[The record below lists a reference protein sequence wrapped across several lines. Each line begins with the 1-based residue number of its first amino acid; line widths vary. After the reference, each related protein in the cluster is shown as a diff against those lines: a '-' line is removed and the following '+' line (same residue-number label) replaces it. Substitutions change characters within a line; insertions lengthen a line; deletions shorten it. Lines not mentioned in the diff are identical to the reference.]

1 MLGSTHGTL
10 TTDSRRA
17 RAIACGEHPAQAV
30 HGRPAGAGDL
40 DVSGRPLYAAVP
52 DLDRFFRPESVA
64 VVGASDTEGRPNTGI
79 TRQLLAWSE
88 RVGARLHPVH
98 PTRESVFGIPC
109 APSVAALPEQVDLAV
124 LLLSDPLPVIGELAE
139 AKVKF
144 AVAFASGFAETGAE
158 GAAAQERL
166 AAAVARADGLRL
178 LGPNTNLNAFERFRE
193 DLDGPAIA
201 LITQSGHQGRPLFSL
216 QELGIRLSHWA
227 PTGNEADLE
236 TADFISYFAE
246 RPEVGAIA
254 AYVEGLKD
262 GRAFLLAADR
272 AARRGVPVVAVKVG
286 RTETGARTAASHT
299 GKLTGADAVVDAAM
313 RQYGVI
319 RVDGLDEL
327 QDTATLLAR
336 ARRHRVPDSSA
347 SAPSAPASSAPGSA
361 MSSPAASSPAVSRP
375 ALPRPEGVVVYSI
388 SGGTGAHFA
397 DLATEAGLPLPTLS
411 EAKQAELHQW
421 IPDYLSVANPV
432 DNGGHPV
439 GDWRGPRIL
448 DAILDDPAVGVL
460 ICPITGPFPP
470 MSDKLAQDLVA
481 AAERTDKLVCV
492 VWGSPVGTEAAYRET
507 LLGSSRVATFRTFAN
522 CITAVRAHLDHTRF
536 TAAYRSPF
544 DEAPRS
550 PSPSFRKAQALMRPG
565 QQLSEHAA
573 KQLLRA
579 YGIRVPREQ
588 LVTSAAAAV
597 RAASLVG
604 YPVVM
609 KASGASIAHKT
620 ELGLVKIGLTS
631 ASQIRD
637 AYRELTDIARY
648 EDVSLDGVLVCQMVE
663 RGVEMVVGVTHDD
676 LFGPTVTVGLGGVLV
691 EVLRDSAVRVPP
703 FGEDQA
709 HAMLAELRGRA
720 LLGGVRGAP
729 PADVDALVEVV
740 LRVQR
745 MALELGDQIA
755 ELDINPLMV
764 LPRGQGA
771 VALDALAACR

>member
-1 MLGSTHGTL
+1 MLGSTHGTF
-10 TTDSRRA
+10 TTDPRRA
-17 RAIACGEHPAQAV
+17 HVVACGELPPSAV
-30 HGRPAGAGDL
+30 HGRAATADDL
-40 DVSGRPLYAAVP
+40 DVSGRPLYAGVP
-52 DLDRFFRPESVA
+52 DLDRFFRPASVA

-79 TRQLLAWSE
+79 TRQLITWAE
-88 RVGARLHPVH
+88 RVGARVHPVH
-98 PTRESVFGIPC
+98 PTRSEVFGIPC
-109 APSVAALPEQVDLAV
+109 FPTVADLPEQVDLAA
-124 LLLSDPLPVIGELAE
+124 LLIGDPLNAIEQLAE
-139 AKVKF
+139 QKVRF
-144 AVAFASGFAETGAE
+144 AVAFASGFAETGEE
-158 GAAAQERL
+158 GAAAQARL
-166 AAAVARADGLRL
+166 ADAVQRSGLRM
-178 LGPNTNLNAFERFRE
+178 LGPNTNLNAFEKFRE
-193 DLDGPAIA
+193 DLEGPAIA
-201 LITQSGHQGRPLFSL
+201 LITQSGHQGRPVFAL

-236 TADFISYFAE
+236 TSDFISYFAE

-254 AYVEGLKD
+254 CYVEGLKD

-272 AARRGVPVVAVKVG
+272 AARRRVPVVAVKVG

-299 GKLTGADAVVDAAM
+299 GKLTGADTVVDAAM
-313 RQYGVI
+313 RQFGVI

-327 QDTATLLAR
+327 QDTAALLAR
-336 ARRHRVPDSSA
+336 ARTPQAD
-347 SAPSAPASSAPGSA
+347 
-361 MSSPAASSPAVSRP
+361 
-375 ALPRPEGVVVYSI
+375 GVAVYSI
-388 SGGTGAHFA
+388 SGGTGAHFS
-397 DLATEAGLPLPTLS
+397 DLATEAGLALPTLS
-411 EAKQAELHQW
+411 DAKQAELHQW
-421 IPDYLSVANPV
+421 IPEYLNVANPI

-439 GDWRGPRIL
+439 GDWRGRKII
-448 DAILDDPAVGVL
+448 DAILDDPEVGVL

-470 MSDKLAQDLVA
+470 MSDKLAQDLVD

-492 VWGSPVGTEAAYRET
+492 VWGSPVGTEDAYRET

-522 CITAVRAHLDHTRF
+522 CITAVRAYLDHHRF
-536 TAAYRSPF
+536 TAGYRSPF
-544 DEAPRS
+544 DEAPRT

-597 RAASLVG
+597 RAAGLVG

-609 KASGASIAHKT
+609 KASGPQLAHKT

-631 ASQIRD
+631 ASQVRD
-637 AYRELTDIARY
+637 AYRELTDTARY
-648 EDVSLDGVLVCQMVE
+648 EGVALDGILVCQMVE
-663 RGVEMVVGVTHDD
+663 RGVEMVVGVTHDA

-691 EVLRDSAVRVPP
+691 EVLRDAAVRVPP

-709 HAMLAELRGRA
+709 KAMLSELRGAA
-720 LLGGVRGAP
+720 LLDGVRGAA
-729 PADVDALVEVV
+729 PADIDALVEVV

-745 MALELGDQIA
+745 MALELGDDIA

-771 VALDALAACR
+771 VALDAFAVCR

>member
-10 TTDSRRA
+10 TTDFRA
-17 RAIACGEHPAQAV
+17 RVEACGETPRTAV
-30 HGRPAGAGDL
+30 HSTAAPAAGDAAER
-40 DVSGRPLYAAVP
+40 DVSGRPLHSDVP

-79 TRQLLAWSE
+79 TRQLIAWAE
-88 RVGARLHPVH
+88 RVGARVHPVH
-98 PTRESVFGIPC
+98 PTRTSVFGLPC
-109 APSVAALPEQVDLAV
+109 HASVAELPEQVDLAV
-124 LLLSDPLPVIGELAE
+124 LLVADPLPVIEELADT
-139 AKVKF
+139 KVRF
-144 AVAFASGFAETGAE
+144 AVAFASGFAETGE
-158 GAAAQERL
+158 SGAAAQARL
-166 AAAVARADGLRL
+166 AAAVRRSGLRL

-201 LITQSGHQGRPLFSL
+201 LITQSGHQGRPVYTL
-216 QELGIRLSHWA
+216 QELGVRLSHWA

-236 TADFISYFAE
+236 TSDFISYFAE

-254 AYVEGLKD
+254 CYVEGLKD
-262 GRAFLLAADR
+262 GRSFLLAADR
-272 AARRGVPVVAVKVG
+272 AARNGVPVVAVKVG
-286 RTETGARTAASHT
+286 RTETGARMAASHT
-299 GKLTGADAVVDAAM
+299 GKLTGADTVVDAAM
-313 RQYGVI
+313 RQFGVI

-327 QDTATLLAR
+327 QDTAALLAR
-336 ARRHRVPDSSA
+336 ARPPQA
-347 SAPSAPASSAPGSA
+347 
-361 MSSPAASSPAVSRP
+361 
-375 ALPRPEGVVVYSI
+375 EGVVVYSI
-388 SGGTGAHFA
+388 SGGTGAHFS
-397 DLATEAGLPLPTLS
+397 DLATEAGLTLPTLS
-411 EAKQAELHQW
+411 DAKQAELHQW
-421 IPDYLSVANPV
+421 IPSYLNVANPV

-439 GDWRGPRIL
+439 GDWRGRKII
-448 DAILDDPAVGVL
+448 DAILADPSVGVL

-470 MSDKLAQDLVA
+470 MSDKLAQDLVD
-481 AAERTDKLVCV
+481 AAEATDKLICV
-492 VWGSPVGTEAAYRET
+492 IWGSPVGTEEAYRST
-507 LLGSSRVATFRTFAN
+507 LLGSSRVATFRTFGN
-522 CITAVRAHLDHTRF
+522 CITAVRAYLGHHRF
-536 TAAYRSPF
+536 TASYRSPF
-544 DEAPRS
+544 DEAPRT
-550 PSPSFRKAQALMRPG
+550 PSPSYRKAKALMRPG

-597 RAASLVG
+597 RAAGLVG

-609 KASGASIAHKT
+609 KASGPQLAHKT

-648 EDVSLDGVLVCQMVE
+648 ENIPLDGILVCQMVE
-663 RGVEMVVGVTHDD
+663 RGVEMVVGVTQDP

-691 EVLRDSAVRVPP
+691 EVLHDTAVRVPP

-709 HAMLAELRGRA
+709 RTMLRELRGHA
-720 LLGGVRGAP
+720 LLEGVRGAP

-745 MALELGDQIA
+745 MALELSDDLS

-771 VALDALAACR
+771 VALDALTLCR

>member
-17 RAIACGEHPAQAV
+17 RVIACGEQPSPVV
-30 HGRPAGAGDL
+30 HGRPAEVDDL
-40 DVSGRPLYAAVP
+40 DVSGRPLYADFP

-64 VVGASDTEGRPNTGI
+64 VIGASDAEGRPNTGI
-79 TRQLLAWSE
+79 TRQLIGWAE

-98 PTRESVFGIPC
+98 PTRQSVFGIPC
-109 APSVAALPEQVDLAV
+109 TPSVGDLPEQVDLAV
-124 LLLSDPLPVIGELAE
+124 LLVADPLPVIEELAE

-158 GAAAQERL
+158 GAVAQARL
-166 AAAVARADGLRL
+166 ATAVARSGLRL
-178 LGPNTNLNAFERFRE
+178 LGPNTNLNAFEEFRD

-201 LITQSGHQGRPLFSL
+201 LITQSGHQGRPVFAM
-216 QELGIRLSHWA
+216 QELGVRLSHWA

-236 TADFISYFAE
+236 TADFISYFSE
-246 RPEVGAIA
+246 QPEVGAIA
-254 AYVEGLKD
+254 CYVEGLKD

-299 GKLTGADAVVDAAM
+299 GKLTGADTVVDAAM

-327 QDTATLLAR
+327 QDTAALLAR
-336 ARRHRVPDSSA
+336 AG
-347 SAPSAPASSAPGSA
+347 APRAD
-361 MSSPAASSPAVSRP
+361 
-375 ALPRPEGVVVYSI
+375 GVVVYSI

-397 DLATEAGLPLPTLS
+397 DLASEAELPLPVLS
-411 EAKQAELHQW
+411 DAKQAELHQW
-421 IPDYLSVANPV
+421 IPEYLNVANPV

-439 GDWRGPRIL
+439 GDWRGRKII
-448 DAILDDPAVGVL
+448 DAILADPAVGVL

-470 MSDKLAQDLVA
+470 MSDKLAQDLVD
-481 AAERTDKLVCV
+481 AAEQTDKLVCV

-522 CITAVRAHLDHTRF
+522 CITAVRAYLDHARF
-536 TAAYRSPF
+536 TASYRSPF
-544 DEAPRS
+544 DEAPRT

-609 KASGASIAHKT
+609 KASGAQIAHKT

-631 ASQIRD
+631 ASQVRD

-648 EDVSLDGVLVCQMVE
+648 EGISLDGVLVCQMVE
-663 RGVEMVVGVTHDD
+663 RGVEMVVGVTHDQ

-691 EVLRDSAVRVPP
+691 EVLRDAVVRVPP
-703 FGEDQA
+703 FGDDQA
-709 HAMLAELRGRA
+709 RAMLGELRGRA
-720 LLGGVRGAP
+720 LLDGVRGAP
-729 PADVDALVEVV
+729 PADIDALVEVV

-745 MALELGDQIA
+745 MALELGDDIA

-771 VALDALAACR
+771 VALDALVVCR

>member
-1 MLGSTHGTL
+1 MLGSTHGTF
-10 TTDSRRA
+10 TTDPRRA
-17 RAIACGEHPAQAV
+17 HVVACGELPPNAV
-30 HGRPAGAGDL
+30 HGRAATADDL
-40 DVSGRPLYAAVP
+40 DVSGRPLYAGVP
-52 DLDRFFRPESVA
+52 DLDRFFRPASVA
-64 VVGASDTEGRPNTGI
+64 VVGASDAEGRPNTGI
-79 TRQLLAWSE
+79 TRQLIAWAE

-98 PTRESVFGIPC
+98 PTRQSVFGIPC
-109 APSVAALPEQVDLAV
+109 FPSVADLPEQVDLAV
-124 LLLSDPLPVIGELAE
+124 LLVGDPLPVIEQLAE
-139 AKVKF
+139 EKVRF
-144 AVAFASGFAETGAE
+144 AVAFASGFAETGEE

-166 AAAVARADGLRL
+166 AAAVQRSGLRL
-178 LGPNTNLNAFERFRE
+178 LGPNTNLNAFEKFRE
-193 DLDGPAIA
+193 DLEGPAIA
-201 LITQSGHQGRPLFSL
+201 LITQSGHQGRPVFTL

-254 AYVEGLKD
+254 CYVEGLKD

-286 RTETGARTAASHT
+286 RTETGARMAASHT
-299 GKLTGADAVVDAAM
+299 GKLTGADTVVDAAM
-313 RQYGVI
+313 RQFGVI

-327 QDTATLLAR
+327 QDTSALLAR
-336 ARRHRVPDSSA
+336 ARRPKAD
-347 SAPSAPASSAPGSA
+347 
-361 MSSPAASSPAVSRP
+361 
-375 ALPRPEGVVVYSI
+375 GVVVYSI
-388 SGGTGAHFA
+388 SGGTGAHFS
-397 DLATEAGLPLPTLS
+397 DLATEAGLSLPTLS
-411 EAKQAELHQW
+411 ADRQAELHQW
-421 IPDYLSVANPV
+421 IPEYLNVANPV

-439 GDWRGPRIL
+439 GDWRGRKII
-448 DAILDDPAVGVL
+448 DAILDDPEVGVL

-470 MSDKLAQDLVA
+470 MSDKLAQDLVD
-481 AAERTDKLVCV
+481 AAEQTDKLVCV
-492 VWGSPVGTEAAYRET
+492 VWGSPVGTEEAYRTT

-522 CITAVRAHLDHTRF
+522 CITAVRAYLDHHRF
-536 TAAYRSPF
+536 TAHYRSPF
-544 DEAPRS
+544 DEAPRT

-597 RAASLVG
+597 RAAGLVG

-609 KASGASIAHKT
+609 KASGAQLAHKT

-631 ASQIRD
+631 ASQVRD

-648 EDVSLDGVLVCQMVE
+648 EGVALDGILVCQMVE
-663 RGVEMVVGVTHDD
+663 RGVEMVVGVTHDP

-691 EVLRDSAVRVPP
+691 EVLRDVAVRVPP

-709 HAMLAELRGRA
+709 KAMLSELRGRA
-720 LLGGVRGAP
+720 LLDGVRGAA
-729 PADVDALVEVV
+729 PADIDALVEVV
-740 LRVQR
+740 LRVER
-745 MALELGDQIA
+745 MALELGDDIA

-771 VALDALAACR
+771 VALDALAVCR

>member
-17 RAIACGEHPAQAV
+17 RVIACGEQPSPVV
-30 HGRPAGAGDL
+30 HGRPAEIDDL
-40 DVSGRPLYAAVP
+40 DVSGRPLYADAP

-64 VVGASDTEGRPNTGI
+64 VIGASDTEGRPNTGI
-79 TRQLLAWSE
+79 TRQLIGWAE

-98 PTRESVFGIPC
+98 PTRRTVFGLPC
-109 APSVAALPEQVDLAV
+109 LPSVADLPEQVDLAV
-124 LLLSDPLPVIGELAE
+124 LLVGDPLPVIEELAE

-158 GAAAQERL
+158 GAAAQTRL
-166 AAAVARADGLRL
+166 AAAVRRSGLRL
-178 LGPNTNLNAFERFRE
+178 LGPNTNLNAFEDFRD

-201 LITQSGHQGRPLFSL
+201 LITQSGHQGRPVFAM
-216 QELGIRLSHWA
+216 QQLGVRLSHWA

-236 TADFISYFAE
+236 TADFISYFSE

-254 AYVEGLKD
+254 CYVEGLKD
-262 GRAFLLAADR
+262 GRSFLLAADR

-299 GKLTGADAVVDAAM
+299 GKLTGADTVVDAAM

-327 QDTATLLAR
+327 QDTAALLAR
-336 ARRHRVPDSSA
+336 AR
-347 SAPSAPASSAPGSA
+347 APQA
-361 MSSPAASSPAVSRP
+361 
-375 ALPRPEGVVVYSI
+375 EGVVVYSI

-397 DLATEAGLPLPTLS
+397 DLASEAGLSLPVLS
-411 EAKQAELHQW
+411 DAKQAELHTW
-421 IPDYLSVANPV
+421 IPDYLNVANPV

-439 GDWRGPRIL
+439 GDWRGRRII
-448 DAILDDPAVGVL
+448 DAILADPAVGVL

-470 MSDKLAQDLVA
+470 MSDKLAQDLVD
-481 AAERTDKLVCV
+481 AAEQTDKLVCV

-522 CITAVRAHLDHTRF
+522 CITAVRAHLGHARF

-544 DEAPRS
+544 DEAPRT

-597 RAASLVG
+597 RAASQVG

-609 KASGASIAHKT
+609 KASGAQIAHKT

-631 ASQIRD
+631 ASQVRD

-648 EDVSLDGVLVCQMVE
+648 EGISLDGVLVCQMVE
-663 RGVEMVVGVTHDD
+663 RGVEMVVGVTQDP

-691 EVLRDSAVRVPP
+691 EVLRDAAVRVPP

-709 HAMLAELRGRA
+709 RAMLSELRGRA
-720 LLGGVRGAP
+720 LLDGVRGGP
-729 PADVDALVEVV
+729 PVDVDALVEVV
-740 LRVQR
+740 IRVQR
-745 MALELGDQIA
+745 MALELGDDIA

-771 VALDALAACR
+771 VALDALVLCR

>member
-17 RAIACGEHPAQAV
+17 RVIACGEQPSPVV
-30 HGRPAGAGDL
+30 HGRPAEVDDL

-64 VVGASDTEGRPNTGI
+64 VIGASDAEGRPNTGI
-79 TRQLLAWSE
+79 TRQLIAWAE

-98 PTRESVFGIPC
+98 PTRRSVFGLPC
-109 APSVAALPEQVDLAV
+109 LPSVADLPEQVDLAV
-124 LLLSDPLPVIGELAE
+124 LLVGDPLPVIEELAE

-158 GAAAQERL
+158 GAAAQARL
-166 AAAVARADGLRL
+166 AAAVRRSGLRL
-178 LGPNTNLNAFERFRE
+178 LGPNTNLNAFENFRD

-201 LITQSGHQGRPLFSL
+201 LITQSGHQGRPVFAM
-216 QELGIRLSHWA
+216 QQLGVRLSHWA

-236 TADFISYFAE
+236 TADFISYFSE

-254 AYVEGLKD
+254 CYVEGLKD
-262 GRAFLLAADR
+262 GRSFLLAADR
-272 AARRGVPVVAVKVG
+272 AARRGTPVVAVKVG

-327 QDTATLLAR
+327 QDTAALLAR
-336 ARRHRVPDSSA
+336 AR
-347 SAPSAPASSAPGSA
+347 APRAD
-361 MSSPAASSPAVSRP
+361 
-375 ALPRPEGVVVYSI
+375 GVVVYSI

-397 DLATEAGLPLPTLS
+397 DLASAAGLDLPVLS
-411 EAKQAELHQW
+411 DAKQAELHTW
-421 IPDYLSVANPV
+421 IPDYLNVANPV

-439 GDWRGPRIL
+439 GDWRGRKII
-448 DAILDDPAVGVL
+448 DAILADPSVGVL

-470 MSDKLAQDLVA
+470 MSDKLAQDLVD
-481 AAERTDKLVCV
+481 AAEQTDKLVCV

-522 CITAVRAHLDHTRF
+522 CITAVRAHLDHARF

-544 DEAPRS
+544 DEAPRT

-565 QQLSEHAA
+565 QQLSEHGA

-597 RAASLVG
+597 RAASQVG
-604 YPVVM
+604 YPLVM
-609 KASGASIAHKT
+609 KASGAQIAHKT

-631 ASQIRD
+631 ASQVRD

-648 EDVSLDGVLVCQMVE
+648 EGISLDGVLVCQMVE
-663 RGVEMVVGVTHDD
+663 RGVEMVVGVTHDR
-676 LFGPTVTVGLGGVLV
+676 LFGPTVTVGLGGILV
-691 EVLRDSAVRVPP
+691 EVLRDAAVRVPP

-709 HAMLAELRGRA
+709 LAMLAELRGRA
-720 LLGGVRGAP
+720 LLDGVRGGP
-729 PADVDALVEVV
+729 PVDVDALVEVV
-740 LRVQR
+740 IRVQR
-745 MALELGDQIA
+745 MALELGDDIS

-771 VALDALAACR
+771 VALDALVMCR

>member
-17 RAIACGEHPAQAV
+17 RVIACGEQPGPAV
-30 HGRPAGAGDL
+30 HGRPADVDDL
-40 DVSGRPLYAAVP
+40 DVSGRPLYAGVP

-64 VVGASDTEGRPNTGI
+64 VIGASDAEGRPNTGI
-79 TRQLLAWSE
+79 TRQLMAWAG

-98 PTRESVFGIPC
+98 PTRATVFDVPC
-109 APSVAALPEQVDLAV
+109 FPSITDLPEQIDLAV
-124 LLLSDPLPVIGELAE
+124 VLVADPLPVIEQLAE

-144 AVAFASGFAETGAE
+144 AVAFASGFAETGEA
-158 GAAAQERL
+158 GALAQAQL
-166 AAAVARADGLRL
+166 AAAVGRSGLRL
-178 LGPNTNLNAFERFRE
+178 LGPNTNLNAFEHFRE
-193 DLDGPAIA
+193 DLGGPAIA
-201 LITQSGHQGRPLFSL
+201 LITQSGHQGRPVFAL

-254 AYVEGLKD
+254 CYVEGLKD
-262 GRAFLLAADR
+262 GRSFLLAADR
-272 AARRGVPVVAVKVG
+272 AARRQVPVVAVKVG

-299 GKLTGADAVVDAAM
+299 GKLTGADTVVDAAM

-327 QDTATLLAR
+327 QDTAALLAR
-336 ARRHRVPDSSA
+336 AKPPVA
-347 SAPSAPASSAPGSA
+347 
-361 MSSPAASSPAVSRP
+361 
-375 ALPRPEGVVVYSI
+375 EGVVVYSI

-397 DLATEAGLPLPTLS
+397 DLASEAGLRLPQLS
-411 EAKQAELHQW
+411 DAKQSELHEW
-421 IPDYLSVANPV
+421 IPPYLSVANPV

-439 GDWRGPRIL
+439 GDWRGRKII
-448 DAILDDPAVGVL
+448 DAILDDPEVGVL
-460 ICPITGPFPP
+460 VCPITGPFPP
-470 MSDKLAQDLVA
+470 LSDKLVEDLVA
-481 AAERTDKLVCV
+481 AAEQTDKLVCV
-492 VWGSPVGTEAAYRET
+492 VWGSPVGTEPAYRER
-507 LLGSSRVATFRTFAN
+507 LLGSSRVATFRTVGN
-522 CITAVRAHLDHTRF
+522 CITALRAYFSHHRF
-536 TAAYRSPF
+536 VHAYRSPF
-544 DEAPRS
+544 DEAPRAV
-550 PSPSFRKAQALMRPG
+550 SPSFRKAEALMRPG

-597 RAASLVG
+597 RAAGLVG

-609 KASGASIAHKT
+609 KASGAQIAHKT
-620 ELGLVKIGLTS
+620 ELGLVKVGLTS
-631 ASQIRD
+631 ASQVRD

-648 EDVSLDGVLVCQMVE
+648 EDVTLDGVLVCQMVE
-663 RGVEMVVGVTHDD
+663 RGVEMVVGVTQDE

-691 EVLRDSAVRVPP
+691 EVLRDAAVRVPP
-703 FGEDQA
+703 FGEEAARD
-709 HAMLAELRGRA
+709 MLDELRGRP
-720 LLGGVRGAP
+720 LLDGVRGRP
-729 PADVDALVEVV
+729 PADLDALVEVI

-745 MALELGDQIA
+745 MALELGDVLS

-771 VALDALAACR
+771 VALDALAVCR

>member
-17 RAIACGEHPAQAV
+17 RVIACGEQPSPVV
-30 HGRPAGAGDL
+30 HGRPAEVDDL
-40 DVSGRPLYAAVP
+40 DVSGRPLYATVP
-52 DLDRFFRPESVA
+52 DLDRFFRPECVA
-64 VVGASDTEGRPNTGI
+64 VIGASDTEGRPNTGI
-79 TRQLLAWSE
+79 TRQLIAWAK

-98 PTRESVFGIPC
+98 PTRRTVFGLPC
-109 APSVAALPEQVDLAV
+109 LPSVADVPEQVDLAV
-124 LLLSDPLPVIGELAE
+124 LLVADPLPVIGELTE

-144 AVAFASGFAETGAE
+144 AVAFASGFAETGTE
-158 GAAAQERL
+158 GAAAQTRL
-166 AAAVARADGLRL
+166 AAAVHGSGLRL
-178 LGPNTNLNAFERFRE
+178 LGPNTNLNAFEHFRD
-193 DLDGPAIA
+193 DLDGPAVA
-201 LITQSGHQGRPLFSL
+201 LITQSGHQGRPVFAM
-216 QELGIRLSHWA
+216 QQLGVRLSHWA

-236 TADFISYFAE
+236 TADFISYFSE

-254 AYVEGLKD
+254 CYVEGLKD
-262 GRAFLLAADR
+262 GRSFLLAADR
-272 AARRGVPVVAVKVG
+272 AARRKVPVVAVKVG

-313 RQYGVI
+313 RQFGVI

-327 QDTATLLAR
+327 QDTAALLAR
-336 ARRHRVPDSSA
+336 AR
-347 SAPSAPASSAPGSA
+347 APRAD
-361 MSSPAASSPAVSRP
+361 
-375 ALPRPEGVVVYSI
+375 GVVVYSI

-397 DLATEAGLPLPTLS
+397 DLASEAGLDLPVLS
-411 EAKQAELHQW
+411 EAKQAELHTW
-421 IPDYLSVANPV
+421 IPDYLNVANPV

-439 GDWRGPRIL
+439 GDWRGRKII
-448 DAILDDPAVGVL
+448 DAILADPAVGVL

-470 MSDKLAQDLVA
+470 MSDKLAQDLVD
-481 AAERTDKLVCV
+481 AAEQTDKLVCV

-522 CITAVRAHLDHTRF
+522 CITAVRAHLDHARF

-544 DEAPRS
+544 DEAPRT

-565 QQLSEHAA
+565 QQLSEHGA

-597 RAASLVG
+597 RAASQVG

-609 KASGASIAHKT
+609 KASGAQIAHKT

-631 ASQIRD
+631 ASQVRD

-648 EDVSLDGVLVCQMVE
+648 EGISLDGVLVCQMVE
-663 RGVEMVVGVTHDD
+663 RGVEMVVGVTHDQ

-691 EVLRDSAVRVPP
+691 EVLQDFAVRVPP
-703 FGEDQA
+703 FGDDQA
-709 HAMLAELRGRA
+709 RAMLSELRGRA
-720 LLGGVRGAP
+720 LLDGVRGGP
-729 PADVDALVEVV
+729 PVDVDALVEVV
-740 LRVQR
+740 IRVQR
-745 MALELGDQIA
+745 MALELGDEIA

-771 VALDALAACR
+771 VALDALVLCR

>member
-1 MLGSTHGTL
+1 
-10 TTDSRRA
+10 
-17 RAIACGEHPAQAV
+17 V
-30 HGRPAGAGDL
+30 HGRPADVDDL

-52 DLDRFFRPESVA
+52 DLDRFFRPECVA
-64 VVGASDTEGRPNTGI
+64 VIGASDAEGRPNTGI
-79 TRQLLAWSE
+79 TRQLIAWAE

-98 PTRESVFGIPC
+98 PTRRAVFGLPC
-109 APSVAALPEQVDLAV
+109 LPSVADLPEQVDLAV
-124 LLLSDPLPVIGELAE
+124 LLVGDPLPVIAELAE

-158 GAAAQERL
+158 GAAAQNRL
-166 AAAVARADGLRL
+166 AAAVRGTGLRL
-178 LGPNTNLNAFERFRE
+178 LGPNTNLNAFENFRD
-193 DLDGPAIA
+193 DLDGPAVA
-201 LITQSGHQGRPLFSL
+201 LITQSGHQGRPVFAM
-216 QELGIRLSHWA
+216 QQLGVRLSHWA

-236 TADFISYFAE
+236 TADFISYFSE

-254 AYVEGLKD
+254 CYVEGLKD
-262 GRAFLLAADR
+262 GRSFLLAADR
-272 AARRGVPVVAVKVG
+272 AARRKVPVVAVKVG

-327 QDTATLLAR
+327 QDTAALLAR
-336 ARRHRVPDSSA
+336 AR
-347 SAPSAPASSAPGSA
+347 APLAD
-361 MSSPAASSPAVSRP
+361 
-375 ALPRPEGVVVYSI
+375 GVVVYSI

-397 DLATEAGLPLPTLS
+397 DLATEAGLDLPVLS
-411 EAKQAELHQW
+411 DAKQAELHTW
-421 IPDYLSVANPV
+421 IPDYLNVANPV

-439 GDWRGPRIL
+439 GDWRGRKII
-448 DAILDDPAVGVL
+448 DAILADPAVGVL

-470 MSDKLAQDLVA
+470 MSDKLAQDLVD
-481 AAERTDKLVCV
+481 AAEQTDKLVCV

-522 CITAVRAHLDHTRF
+522 CITAVRAHLDHARF

-544 DEAPRS
+544 DEAPRT

-565 QQLSEHAA
+565 QQLSEHGA

-597 RAASLVG
+597 RAASQVG

-609 KASGASIAHKT
+609 KASGAQIAHKT

-631 ASQIRD
+631 ASQVRD

-648 EDVSLDGVLVCQMVE
+648 EGISLDGVLVCQMVE
-663 RGVEMVVGVTHDD
+663 RGVEMVVGVTHDQ

-691 EVLRDSAVRVPP
+691 EVLRDAAVRVPP
-703 FGEDQA
+703 FGDDQA
-709 HAMLAELRGRA
+709 RAMLSELRGRA
-720 LLGGVRGAP
+720 LLDGVRGGP
-729 PADVDALVEVV
+729 PVDVDALVEVV
-740 LRVQR
+740 IRVQR

-771 VALDALAACR
+771 VALDALVLCR

>member
-30 HGRPAGAGDL
+30 HGRPAEAGDL
-40 DVSGRPLYAAVP
+40 DVSGRPLYADVP
-52 DLDRFFRPESVA
+52 DLDRFFRPEAVA
-64 VVGASDTEGRPNTGI
+64 VVGASDAEGRPNTGI

-109 APSVAALPEQVDLAV
+109 ASSVAALPEQVDLAV
-124 LLLSDPLPVIGELAE
+124 LLVSDPLPLIGELAE

-201 LITQSGHQGRPLFSL
+201 LITQSGHQGRPVFSL

-336 ARRHRVPDSSA
+336 ARRTTRD
-347 SAPSAPASSAPGSA
+347 APGSA
-361 MSSPAASSPAVSRP
+361 VPATAVPRT
-375 ALPRPEGVVVYSI
+375 AVPRPEGVVVYSI

-522 CITAVRAHLDHTRF
+522 CITAVRAHLDHSRF

-663 RGVEMVVGVTHDD
+663 RGVEMVVGMTHDD
-676 LFGPTVTVGLGGVLV
+676 LFGPTVTAGLGGVLV

-703 FGEDQA
+703 FGEDHA

-720 LLGGVRGAP
+720 LLDGVRGAP

-771 VALDALAACR
+771 VALDALAVCR

>member
-1 MLGSTHGTL
+1 MLGSTHGTF
-10 TTDSRRA
+10 TTDLRA
-17 RAIACGEHPAQAV
+17 RVVACGEERGNVV
-30 HGRPAGAGDL
+30 HGVAAAPGDV
-40 DVSGRPLYAAVP
+40 DVSGRALYAAVP

-64 VVGASDTEGRPNTGI
+64 VVGASDAEGRPNTGI
-79 TRQLLAWSE
+79 TRQLLAWAE
-88 RVGARLHPVH
+88 RVGARVHPVH
-98 PTRESVFGIPC
+98 PRRESVFGLPC
-109 APSVAALPEQVDLAV
+109 VPSLGALPETVDLAV
-124 LLLSDPLPVIGELAE
+124 LLVADPLPLIAELAE

-166 AAAVARADGLRL
+166 AEAVKASGVRL
-178 LGPNTNLNAFERFRE
+178 LGPNTNLNAFERFRD
-193 DLDGPAIA
+193 DLDGPAVA
-201 LITQSGHQGRPLFSL
+201 LITQSGHQGRPVFTL
-216 QELGIRLSHWA
+216 QELGVRLSHWA

-236 TADFISYFAE
+236 TADFLAYFAQ

-254 AYVEGLKD
+254 CYVEGLKD
-262 GRAFLLAADR
+262 GRSFLLAADR
-272 AARRGVPVVAVKVG
+272 AARAGVPVVAVKVG

-299 GKLTGADAVVDAAM
+299 GKLTGADKVVDAAM

-327 QDTATLLAR
+327 QDTAALLAR
-336 ARRHRVPDSSA
+336 ARRPVAD
-347 SAPSAPASSAPGSA
+347 
-361 MSSPAASSPAVSRP
+361 
-375 ALPRPEGVVVYSI
+375 GVVVYSI

-397 DLATEAGLPLPTLS
+397 DLATAAGLTLPTLS
-411 EAKQAELHQW
+411 DAKQDELHQW
-421 IPDYLSVANPV
+421 IPEYLSVANPV

-439 GDWRGPRIL
+439 GDWRGRKII
-448 DAILDDPAVGVL
+448 DAILADPSVGVL
-460 ICPITGPFPP
+460 VCPITGPFPP
-470 MSDKLAQDLVA
+470 MSDKLAQDLVD
-481 AAERTDKLVCV
+481 AAETTDKLVCV
-492 VWGSPVGTEAAYRET
+492 VWGSPVGTEDAYRRT

-522 CITAVRAHLDHTRF
+522 CITAVRAHLDHHRF

-544 DEAPRS
+544 DDAPRT
-550 PSPSFRKAQALMRPG
+550 PSPSFRKARTLMRPG
-565 QQLSEHAA
+565 QRLSEHAA

-597 RAASLVG
+597 RAAGLVG

-609 KASGASIAHKT
+609 KASGAQLAHKT
-620 ELGLVKIGLTS
+620 ELGLVKVGLTS
-631 ASQIRD
+631 ASQVRD

-648 EDVSLDGVLVCQMVE
+648 EGVGLDGILVCQMVAK
-663 RGVEMVVGVTHDD
+663 GVEMVVGVTRDA

-691 EVLRDSAVRVPP
+691 EVLDDTAVRVPP

-709 HAMLAELRGRA
+709 RAMLAELRGRA
-720 LLGGVRGAP
+720 LLEGVRGAP

-745 MALELGDQIA
+745 MALELDGELS

-771 VALDALAACR
+771 VALDALAVCR

>member
-17 RAIACGEHPAQAV
+17 RVIACGEPPAPAV
-30 HGRPAGAGDL
+30 HGRPADVDDL
-40 DVSGRPLYAAVP
+40 DVGGRPLYAAVP
-52 DLDRFFRPESVA
+52 DLDRLFRPESVA
-64 VVGASDTEGRPNTGI
+64 VVGASDADGRPNTGI
-79 TRQLLAWSE
+79 TRQLLAWAE

-98 PTRESVFGIPC
+98 PTRASVFGIPC
-109 APSVAALPEQVDLAV
+109 LPSVAELPGQVDLAV
-124 LLLSDPLPVIGELAE
+124 LLVADPLPVVEELAE
-139 AKVKF
+139 AKVRF
-144 AVAFASGFAETGAE
+144 AVAFASGFAETGAA
-158 GAAAQERL
+158 GAAAQARL
-166 AAAVARADGLRL
+166 ADAAARSGVRL
-178 LGPNTNLNAFERFRE
+178 LGPNTNLNAFEHFRD
-193 DLDGPAIA
+193 DLEGPAIA
-201 LITQSGHQGRPLFSL
+201 LITQSGHQGRPVFAL

-236 TADFISYFAE
+236 SADFISYFAE

-254 AYVEGLKD
+254 CYVEGLKD
-262 GRAFLLAADR
+262 GRSFLLAADR

-299 GKLTGADAVVDAAM
+299 GKLTGSDAVVDAAM
-313 RQYGVI
+313 RQFGVI

-327 QDTATLLAR
+327 QDTAALLAR
-336 ARRHRVPDSSA
+336 AR
-347 SAPSAPASSAPGSA
+347 APLAD
-361 MSSPAASSPAVSRP
+361 
-375 ALPRPEGVVVYSI
+375 GVVVCSI
-388 SGGTGAHFA
+388 SGGTGAHVA
-397 DLATEAGLPLPTLS
+397 DLATRAGLRLPVLS

-421 IPDYLSVANPV
+421 IPEYLSVANPV

-439 GDWRGPRIL
+439 GDERGRKII

-460 ICPITGPFPP
+460 ICPVTGPFPP
-470 MSDKLAQDLVA
+470 LSDRLVQDLVD

-492 VWGSPVGTEAAYRET
+492 VWGSPVGTEPAYREV
-507 LLGSSRVATFRTFAN
+507 LLGSSRVATFRTVGN
-522 CITAVRAHLDHTRF
+522 CLAAVRAHLDHHRF
-536 TAAYRSPF
+536 VRAYRSPF
-544 DEAPRS
+544 DEAPRTT
-550 PSPSFRKAQALMRPG
+550 SPSFRKARALMRPG
-565 QQLSEHAA
+565 EQLSEHAA

-597 RAASLVG
+597 RAAGLVG

-609 KASGASIAHKT
+609 KASGARIAHKT

-631 ASQIRD
+631 ASQVRD
-637 AYRELTDIARY
+637 AYRELTEIARY
-648 EDVSLDGVLVCQMVE
+648 EDVPLDGVLVCQMVE

-691 EVLRDSAVRVPP
+691 EVLRDTAVRVPP

-709 HAMLAELRGRA
+709 RTMLTELRGRA
-720 LLGGVRGAP
+720 LLDGVRGRP

-745 MALELGDQIA
+745 MALELGGELA
-755 ELDINPLMV
+755 ELDINPLLV
-764 LPRGQGA
+764 LPQGQGA
-771 VALDALAACR
+771 VALDALAVCR

>member
-17 RAIACGEHPAQAV
+17 RAIACGEQRPGPAV
-30 HGRPAGAGDL
+30 HGRTTDEDDL
-40 DVSGRPLYAAVP
+40 DVSGRPLYADVP

-64 VVGASDTEGRPNTGI
+64 VIGASDTEGRPNTGI
-79 TRQLLAWSE
+79 TRQLLDWAG
-88 RVGARLHPVH
+88 RVGARVHPVH
-98 PTRESVFGIPC
+98 PTRPAVFGIDCVPT
-109 APSVAALPEQVDLAV
+109 VADLPEQVDLAV
-124 LLLSDPLPVIGELAE
+124 LLVADPLPVIEELAA
-139 AKVKF
+139 AKVRF
-144 AVAFASGFAETGAE
+144 AVAFASGFAETGAA
-158 GAAAQERL
+158 GAAAQTRL
-166 AAAVARADGLRL
+166 AAAVRRSGLRL
-178 LGPNTNLNAFERFRE
+178 LGPNTNLNAFERFRD
-193 DLDGPAIA
+193 DLEGPAIA
-201 LITQSGHQGRPLFSL
+201 LITQSGHQGRPVFAA

-246 RPEVGAIA
+246 RPDVGAIA
-254 AYVEGLKD
+254 CYIEGLKD

-272 AARRGVPVVAVKVG
+272 AARRRVPVVAVKVG

-299 GKLTGADAVVDAAM
+299 GKLTGADDVVDAAL

-327 QDTATLLAR
+327 QDTAALLAR
-336 ARRHRVPDSSA
+336 AR
-347 SAPSAPASSAPGSA
+347 APRAD
-361 MSSPAASSPAVSRP
+361 
-375 ALPRPEGVVVYSI
+375 GVVVYSI
-388 SGGTGAHFA
+388 SGGTGAHVA
-397 DLATEAGLPLPTLS
+397 DLASGLGLRLPELS
-411 EAKQAELHQW
+411 EARQAELHQW
-421 IPDYLSVANPV
+421 IPEYLSVANPV

-439 GDWRGPRIL
+439 GDWRGRKIIDSIL
-448 DAILDDPAVGVL
+448 ADPEVGVL

-470 MSDKLAQDLVA
+470 LSDKLVQDLVD
-481 AAERTDKLVCV
+481 AAEATDKLVCV
-492 VWGSPVGTEAAYRET
+492 VWGSPVGTEAAYRDV
-507 LLGSSRVATFRTFAN
+507 LLRSSRVATFRTVGN
-522 CITAVRAHLDHTRF
+522 CLTAVRAHLDHHRF
-536 TAAYRSPF
+536 VSDYRSPF
-544 DEAPRS
+544 DEAPRT
-550 PSPSFRKAQALMRPG
+550 PSPSYRKALALMRPG

-597 RAASLVG
+597 RAAGLVG

-609 KASGASIAHKT
+609 KASGGQLAHKT

-631 ASQIRD
+631 ASQVRD

-648 EDVSLDGVLVCQMVE
+648 EGVALDGVLVCQMVE

-691 EVLRDSAVRVPP
+691 EVLHDAAVRVPP

-709 HAMLAELRGRA
+709 RDMLAELRGRA
-720 LLGGVRGAP
+720 LLDGVRGRP
-729 PADVDALVEVV
+729 PADVDALVEVI

-745 MALELGDQIA
+745 MALELGDRLA
-755 ELDINPLMV
+755 ELDVNPLMV
-764 LPRGQGA
+764 LEQGQGA
-771 VALDALAACR
+771 VALDALAVCR